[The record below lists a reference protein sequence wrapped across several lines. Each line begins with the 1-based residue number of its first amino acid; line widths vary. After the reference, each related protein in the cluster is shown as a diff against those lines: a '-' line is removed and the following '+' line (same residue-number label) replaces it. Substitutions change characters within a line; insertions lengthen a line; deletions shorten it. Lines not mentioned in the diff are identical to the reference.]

1 MRCALRA
8 PSFVRHRSNH
18 GLLFS
23 TKPPAEAKEKAG
35 AAAAATAAAAAAAAS
50 TETKVVSVKADNVY
64 VKFAK
69 EYPSANNL
77 IIATIKTGGADLL
90 AQMAVEGKGVSE
102 VDWKRNAVFCMFGG
116 AYLGMFQYWYQINIF
131 KKIFP
136 ASVERFTTLPLK
148 EKLADVPGLKALAGQ
163 TVLDVS
169 MLSFVYLPTFYSFKA
184 GVFDKEGVGPVGW
197 VKTGTGQWMNN
208 FSSDA
213 VKIVQ
218 FWTPVDIVC
227 FSIPLYLRLPV
238 RHIFSFMWT
247 AYLSVIRGA
256 NK

>member
-1 MRCALRA
+1 M
-8 PSFVRHRSNH
+8 
-18 GLLFS
+18 G
-23 TKPPAEAKEKAG
+23 
-35 AAAAATAAAAAAAAS
+35 
-50 TETKVVSVKADNVY
+50 
-64 VKFAK
+64 
-69 EYPSANNL
+69 
-77 IIATIKTGGADLL
+77 
-90 AQMAVEGKGVSE
+90 VEGKGVSE
-102 VDWKRNAVFCMFGG
+102 VDWKRNAVFCLFGG
-116 AYLGMFQYWYQINIF
+116 AYLGLFQYWYQINIF
-131 KKIFP
+131 KRLFP
-136 ASVERFTTLPLK
+136 ASVERFTALPIK
-148 EKLADVPGLKALAGQ
+148 EKLTDVPGLKALAGQ